1 MPQDNNSFSSLALR
15 LIGIFEDKNLQF
27 SDETVMVNDLLS
39 KVASFYEKFRTAMDY
54 GSEETIPRR
63 AIERML
69 KRMLFLDSTSKTL
82 AEDLVRELIW
92 AGYFPNATV
101 PQVLIN
107 TVTNSIDL
115 HLELRRQIIE
125 KKILGSDE
133 VNEFILQ
140 ILSSEIFFILIPNK
154 EKEAVAN
161 FMFRILKDSVKIE
174 DEIDQTKDIQVFLAV
189 RKSFSKDDLPFLKYK
204 LFTQIFGR
212 LTSESFNRIADDFK
226 NGYKEIKY
234 QLVFPRKEKIA
245 SHIKKSTPPFLILY
259 DILTE
264 ERGNIKTLAKDERAF
279 KARVF
284 AACDK
289 KYSTIK
295 RKVRTA
301 IFRSFIF
308 ILITKAITALA
319 IEGAFE
325 SIFLGKIQWFA
336 IGINTILPPMI
347 MAGAGLMITT
357 PSRENSQAIYED
369 ISKLLFEENPVIAKS
384 LVLKLKS
391 KSSGSLRDYIFSIFW
406 FFTIILTF
414 GIIWLV
420 LGKLAFNIL
429 SKAVFLFFIAIISFL
444 SYRIYQTAHSYTL
457 INRAN
462 ILSPLFDFFFVP
474 ILRVGRSLTE
484 GFAQINFILLV
495 IDFIIEAPFKGL
507 IGFFEQWFLF
517 VASKREELE

>member
-133 VNEFILQ
+133 VNEFILH
-140 ILSSEIFFILIPNK
+140 ILSCEIFFILIPNK

-189 RKSFSKDDLPFLKYK
+189 RKSFSKDDLPFLKY
-204 LFTQIFGR
+204 
-212 LTSESFNRIADDFK
+212 
-226 NGYKEIKY
+226 
-234 QLVFPRKEKIA
+234 
-245 SHIKKSTPPFLILY
+245 
-259 DILTE
+259 
-264 ERGNIKTLAKDERAF
+264 
-279 KARVF
+279 
-284 AACDK
+284 
-289 KYSTIK
+289 
-295 RKVRTA
+295 
-301 IFRSFIF
+301 
-308 ILITKAITALA
+308 
-319 IEGAFE
+319 
-325 SIFLGKIQWFA
+325 
-336 IGINTILPPMI
+336 
-347 MAGAGLMITT
+347 
-357 PSRENSQAIYED
+357 
-369 ISKLLFEENPVIAKS
+369 
-384 LVLKLKS
+384 
-391 KSSGSLRDYIFSIFW
+391 
-406 FFTIILTF
+406 
-414 GIIWLV
+414 
-420 LGKLAFNIL
+420 
-429 SKAVFLFFIAIISFL
+429 
-444 SYRIYQTAHSYTL
+444 
-457 INRAN
+457 
-462 ILSPLFDFFFVP
+462 
-474 ILRVGRSLTE
+474 
-484 GFAQINFILLV
+484 
-495 IDFIIEAPFKGL
+495 
-507 IGFFEQWFLF
+507 
-517 VASKREELE
+517 